1 MDEIVYSED
10 HDKNIV
16 GNKYIDIKE
25 LDIGHDLERF
35 KRSLEIDEVKLV
47 RKKRNV
53 EKVSDDLL
61 HDFEM
66 NPTDMHGEFIFDCKQ
81 KSLKKLDSIYI
92 IFYG

>member
-1 MDEIVYSED
+1 MDEIVYSQD
-10 HDKNIV
+10 HDGNIV
-16 GNKYIDIKE
+16 GDKYIDIKE
-25 LDIGHDLERF
+25 LERF

-92 IFYG
+92 IFFYG